1 MNYPKLI
8 HFIKDF
14 QVMDEKQPKIDIF
27 HIFQKTAANYK
38 SLQLAEFESL
48 LHHLAHTLN
57 PDTKLTDNEK

>member
-1 MNYPKLI
+1 
-8 HFIKDF
+8 
-14 QVMDEKQPKIDIF
+14 MDEKQPKIDIF